1 MKPIILPYKNIFP
14 KIHESAFIAA
24 GAAVA
29 GDVEIGAE
37 SSVWFNVAMRGDV
50 GDIKIGS
57 RSNIQDGSV
66 IHMTSTT
73 QGTYIGDEVT
83 VGHMALLHSCTIE
96 DRVLIGMQ
104 SCVMDDVLVE
114 AEAMVAAGSLVTPGK
129 RIASRQLW
137 AGRPARYVRDLTD
150 EEVAHLRKSADD
162 YVRVSRAY
170 MSSSLRG

>member
-1 MKPIILPYKNIFP
+1 MKPIILPFKNIYP
-14 KIHESAFIAA
+14 RIHETAFIAP
-24 GAAVA
+24 GALVA
-29 GDVEIGAE
+29 GDIEIGAE
-37 SSVWFNVAMRGDV
+37 SSIWFNVSMRGDV
-50 GDIKIGS
+50 GGIRIGA

-66 IHMTSTT
+66 VHMTSTT

-104 SCVMDDVLVE
+104 SCVMDDVCVQS
-114 AEAMVAAGSLVTPGK
+114 EAMVAAGSLVTPRTVVG
-129 RIASRQLW
+129 SRQLW

-162 YVRVSRAY
+162 YVRCSRAY
-170 MSSSLRG
+170 L